1 MTHWHADINAAT
13 LTSGTTLTVLS
24 QHHVVHLATAD
35 TLAIDTIDDQCLAAV
50 VHDRSELGIRLELA
64 DGAIV
69 SLDMRAD
76 ESLLPPGA
84 NRTTFSRQVWLV
96 H

>member
-50 VHDRSELGIRLELA
+50 VYNRSDIAMTLELA
-64 DGAIV
+64 DCAIV
-69 SLDMRAD
+69 SLGMLVD
-76 ESLLPPGA
+76 ESLLPPGE
-84 NRTTFSRQVWLV
+84 NRNPFSRQVWLV